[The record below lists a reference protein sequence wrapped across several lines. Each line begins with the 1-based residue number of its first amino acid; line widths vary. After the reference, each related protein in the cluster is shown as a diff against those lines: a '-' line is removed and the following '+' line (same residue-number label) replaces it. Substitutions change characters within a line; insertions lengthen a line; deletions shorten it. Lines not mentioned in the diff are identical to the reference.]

1 MEVFGL
7 FGSAA
12 PRMQQSAQQLTG
24 RRRRRVTA
32 QDALLFGDPAPAPA
46 SNTPPQGMIGAGA
59 PVDRKKIV
67 PMAGEPS
74 GYTPGK
80 RDWMKEIGSD
90 PLGFFLT
97 GTDGLSQKREEGI
110 MSDYARQSA
119 EQSAAQRQ
127 SRVEQAGALGMK
139 GREAAL
145 FIDAPEDYF
154 KNYAENMKPTTLSKG
169 QRLVNGAG
177 TDIFNADTGV
187 SEGQAWQTDNTGKTL
202 WGERQAATPEET
214 NARAVTAETIRNNN
228 MVNSL
233 GRDRLAMDSEKATAK
248 PTPMQTA
255 VDKNWA
261 DDLVNWQIN
270 GSANFGKQMVQLEG
284 AVKRLKGGEE
294 LSGPG
299 TTFLPGI
306 TRDWF
311 GQAGKDVQQQIQET
325 MQSSL
330 KEVLGGQFAQ
340 KEGEGI
346 LARVFDPT
354 LEEGVN
360 AQRAERLMTQLKLA
374 ADQKNKALEYYNQ
387 NGTMNG
393 YQGKVP
399 SEADFVAAM
408 NFAPANVVVA
418 PNGKQFPKEQATA
431 LRNFVSS
438 LPANMQDPQFIAR
451 LDAALS
457 PPSAAPGQQANAP
470 PAGVS
475 REEWNAMTPE
485 EKALFQ

>member
-1 MEVFGL
+1 MQGFGL

-12 PRMQQSAQQLTG
+12 PRMMQPSTE

-80 RDWMKEIGSD
+80 RDFMGEVMKD
-90 PLGFFLT
+90 PLFAFFN
-97 GTDGLSQKREEGI
+97 GTDGLNARREEGI

-127 SRVEQAGALGMK
+127 ARIEQANALGMK

-145 FIDAPEDYF
+145 FVDANEDYY

-177 TDIFNADTGV
+177 TDIFNPDTGV
-187 SEGQAWQTDNTGKTL
+187 SEGQAWQTDETGKTL
-202 WGERQAATPEET
+202 WGQRQATTPEEI
-214 NARAVTAETIRNNN
+214 NAAAITAETARNNN

-233 GRDRLAMDSEKATAK
+233 GRDRLALDAEKATGT
-248 PTPMQTA
+248 PTPENIGTMRKEWNSQASEFRGVRDAYSRVQASGDGTTPAQQMSMIFAYMKMLDPTSAVRETEYANAENARGVPTA
-255 VDKNWA
+255 VQNIWNKVVD
-261 DDLVNWQIN
+261 
-270 GSANFGKQMVQLEG
+270 
-284 AVKRLKGGEE
+284 
-294 LSGPG
+294 
-299 TTFLPGI
+299 
-306 TRDWF
+306 
-311 GQAGKDVQQQIQET
+311 
-325 MQSSL
+325 
-330 KEVLGGQFAQ
+330 GQF
-340 KEGEGI
+340 
-346 LARVFDPT
+346 LA
-354 LEEGVN
+354 
-360 AQRAERLMTQLKLA
+360 
-374 ADQKNKALEYYNQ
+374 
-387 NGTMNG
+387 
-393 YQGKVP
+393 P
-399 SEADFVAAM
+399 SQIADFKNQAKSLYQNAETDYGRSFKFYQDQAVGAGMSPDVIQDFRISPENVAPQ
-408 NFAPANVVVA
+408 APPSATITA
-418 PNGKQFPKEQATA
+418 PNGQQFTREKSVAVQ
-431 LRNFVSS
+431 NFMKS
-438 LPANMQDPQFIAR
+438 LPKSMQDPQFMAQ
-451 LDAALS
+451 LDNLLGQS
-457 PPSAAPGQQANAP
+457 SSPGQQMGAP

>member
-1 MEVFGL
+1 MPVLGL

-12 PRMQQSAQQLTG
+12 PRMMQPSTE
-24 RRRRRVTA
+24 RRRRRITA

-80 RDWMKEIGSD
+80 RDFMGEVMKD
-90 PLGFFLT
+90 PLFALFN
-97 GTDGLSQKREEGI
+97 GTDGLNARREEGI

-119 EQSAAQRQ
+119 EQSAQQDAEIQRLIG
-127 SRVEQAGALGMK
+127 SKDPRDRMRLAYMMGDSKLGEQLATNFAKTSVNAGDSLVSGF
-139 GREAAL
+139 G
-145 FIDAPEDYF
+145 DVYTAPKFGVDGGYGYKQTPEGIEWQDQRGQ
-154 KNYAENMKPTTLSKG
+154 NYAEGN
-169 QRLVNGAG
+169 
-177 TDIFNADTGV
+177 D
-187 SEGQAWQTDNTGKTL
+187 
-202 WGERQAATPEET
+202 AAQ
-214 NARAVTAETIRNNN
+214 NAETARNNN

>member
-1 MEVFGL
+1 MPVFGL

-32 QDALLFGDPAPAPA
+32 QDALGFDDPTLAPEP
-46 SNTPPQGMIGAGA
+46 NTPPQGMIGAGA
-59 PVDRKKIV
+59 PVDRKKAI

-80 RDWMKEIGSD
+80 RDFMGEVMKD
-90 PLGFFLT
+90 PLFALFN
-97 GTDGLSQKREEGI
+97 GTDGLNARREEGI

-119 EQSAAQRQ
+119 EQSAQQDAEIQRLIG
-127 SRVEQAGALGMK
+127 SKDPRDRMRLAYMMGDSKLGEQLATNFAKTSVNAGDSLVSGF
-139 GREAAL
+139 G
-145 FIDAPEDYF
+145 DVYTAPKFGVDGGYGYKQTPEGIEWQDQRGQ
-154 KNYAENMKPTTLSKG
+154 NYAEGN
-169 QRLVNGAG
+169 
-177 TDIFNADTGV
+177 D
-187 SEGQAWQTDNTGKTL
+187 
-202 WGERQAATPEET
+202 AAQ
-214 NARAVTAETIRNNN
+214 NAETARNNN